1 MTTTTITLSPVIIKS
16 IQWLLALLIIDY
28 AAVMIA
34 TIIDMCSGINKCRRL
49 NITRTSSGYR
59 RTIDKLGRYYITLM
73 ALTAIDAM
81 LATTAM
87 LLQSTAGWSIP
98 ALPLFS
104 TIGAVAMTLI
114 EAKSVVEN
122 TQQKTDYTS
131 TAQALNRIL
140 ENPELNALAEHIKKI
155 LKARDGE

>member
-1 MTTTTITLSPVIIKS
+1 MTTTTIALSPIIIKS

-34 TIIDMCSGINKCRRL
+34 TIIDLCSGINKCHRL
-49 NITRTSSGYR
+49 NITRSSSGYR
-59 RTIDKLGRYYITLM
+59 RTIDKLGRYYITLIS
-73 ALTAIDAM
+73 LTAIDAM

-98 ALPLFS
+98 AIPLFT
-104 TIGAVAMTLI
+104 TIGAIAMTLI
-114 EAKSVVEN
+114 EVKSVMEN

-131 TAQALNRIL
+131 TAQALNRML
-140 ENPELNALAEHIKKI
+140 ENPELNALAEHIRKI
-155 LKARDGE
+155 LKTEND